1 MQDAT
6 ATGTP
11 TDVSSTTADTAAFPA
26 STAPAAN
33 TNTTTEGTLLS
44 SAPASTTT
52 APTEPS
58 QPVEKPDWVPEKY
71 WRNDR
76 IDVESM
82 AKGFNGLE
90 QLLGKKAHAI
100 IPPNEK
106 STPEEI
112 AEYRKAIGVP
122 DSPEGYKLKPEQL
135 PEGVTWDENVA
146 KRAAELAH
154 KHNIPAAA
162 MSELMQFDME
172 RAALMNQA
180 AASMIEQQLES
191 GREELQRVWGDKMPE
206 KIELA
211 RRAAVTAGVDPS
223 SQGFVDPQVVKAIV
237 NLAEKL
243 SDDRLVAGDQTGV
256 SSTRARARDIM
267 TNQAN
272 PLYSRYQEGDPEIV
286 DQVRRMLTSAG

>member
-11 TDVSSTTADTAAFPA
+11 TDVVSTTADAAAVPA
-26 STAPAAN
+26 STAPADN
-33 TNTTTEGTLLS
+33 TNATTSGTLLS

-58 QPVEKPDWVPEKY
+58 QPVEKPEWLPEKF
-71 WRNDR
+71 WREDKA
-76 IDVESM
+76 DVESL
-82 AKGFNGLE
+82 AKSYQGLE
-90 QLLGKKAHAI
+90 QLLGKKANAI
-100 IPPNEK
+100 PVPNEK
-106 STPEEI
+106 STPEEV
-112 AEYRKAIGVP
+112 AAYRKAIGVP
-122 DSPEGYKLKPEQL
+122 ESPEGYKLKPEQL

-162 MSELMQFDME
+162 MGELMKFDME

-180 AASMIEQQLES
+180 AANMIEEQLQQGRAELE
-191 GREELQRVWGDKMPE
+191 RVWGDKMPE

-211 RRAAVTAGVDPS
+211 RRAAVTAGVDPT

-237 NLAEKL
+237 SLAEKL
-243 SDDRLVAGDQTGV
+243 SDDKLVAGNQTGV

-272 PLYSRYQEGDPEIV
+272 PLYARYQEGDPEVV

>member
-1 MQDAT
+1 MSDAT
-6 ATGTP
+6 TTSTP
-11 TDVSSTTADTAAFPA
+11 TDSGTDAAVSTP
-26 STAPAAN
+26 TAPTAP
-33 TNTTTEGTLLS
+33 TGGEGTLLS
-44 SAPASTTT
+44 SAPTSTTT
-52 APTEPS
+52 APSE
-58 QPVEKPDWVPEKY
+58 PVEKPEWLPEKY
-71 WRNDR
+71 WRNDS

-122 DSPEGYKLKPEQL
+122 ESPEGYKLKPEQL
-135 PEGVTWDENVA
+135 PDGVTWDDSVA

-154 KHNIPAAA
+154 RHNIPAAA
-162 MSELMQFDME
+162 MSELMKFDME

-180 AASMIEQQLES
+180 AASMIETQLES
-191 GREELQRVWGDKMPE
+191 GRAELQRVYGDKMPE

-237 NLAEKL
+237 SLAEKL
-243 SDDRLVAGDQTGV
+243 SDDRLVEGNQTGI

-267 TNQAN
+267 TNQSN
-272 PLYSRYQEGDPEIV
+272 PLYQRYQDGDSEVV
-286 DQVRRMLTSAG
+286 DQVRRMITLAE

>member
-1 MQDAT
+1 MSDAAVSQTTTSTSADST
-6 ATGTP
+6 A
-11 TDVSSTTADTAAFPA
+11 VPA
-26 STAPAAN
+26 STPPAN
-33 TNTTTEGTLLS
+33 TNSTVEGTLLA
-44 SAPASTTT
+44 SAPSSTTD
-52 APTEPS
+52 APVQGEQS
-58 QPVEKPDWVPEKY
+58 VAEKPEWLPEKF
-71 WRNDR
+71 WRD
-76 IDVESM
+76 DKADMEAL
-82 AKGFNGLE
+82 AKSYQGLE
-90 QLLGKKAHAI
+90 QLLGKKANAI
-100 IPPNEK
+100 VPPTEK
-106 STPEEI
+106 SSPEEV
-112 AEYRKAIGVP
+112 AAYRKAIGVP
-122 DSPEGYKLKPEQL
+122 DSPEGYQLKPEQL
-135 PEGVTWDENVA
+135 PEGVTWDDNVA

-162 MSELMQFDME
+162 MSELMKFDME

-191 GREELQRVWGDKMPE
+191 GRAELQKVWGDKMPE

-272 PLYSRYQEGDPEIV
+272 PLYARYQEGDAEVV
-286 DQVRRMLTSAG
+286 DQVRRMLTAS

>member
-1 MQDAT
+1 MSDAT
-6 ATGTP
+6 TTSTP
-11 TDVSSTTADTAAFPA
+11 PDVSSATADSTTVPA
-26 STAPAAN
+26 STAPAN
-33 TNTTTEGTLLS
+33 TQSTTEGTLLS
-44 SAPASTTT
+44 SAPTSTTT
-52 APTEPS
+52 AQAEPAE
-58 QPVEKPDWVPEKY
+58 PVEKPEWLESKFWTDKGPNVEALAKSY
-71 WRNDR
+71 
-76 IDVESM
+76 DV
-82 AKGFNGLE
+82 A
-90 QLLGKKAHAI
+90 QRALGRKAQAVL
-100 IPPNEK
+100 PPTEK

-135 PEGVTWDENVA
+135 PEGVSWDDNVA

-162 MSELMQFDME
+162 MSELMKFDME

-180 AASMIEQQLES
+180 AASMIEAQLES
-191 GREELQRVWGDKMPE
+191 GRAELQKVYGDKMPE

-237 NLAEKL
+237 SLAEKL
-243 SDDRLVAGDQTGV
+243 SDDRLVEGNQTGI

-267 TNQAN
+267 TNASN
-272 PLYSRYQEGDPEIV
+272 PLYQRYQDGDSEIV
-286 DQVRRMLTSAG
+286 DQVRRMLTMSA

>member
-1 MQDAT
+1 MIDAT
-6 ATGTP
+6 TTSE
-11 TDVSSTTADTAAFPA
+11 TSTTADGTAVPA
-26 STAPAAN
+26 TTAPAAN
-33 TNTTTEGTLLS
+33 TSVTTEGTLLS
-44 SAPASTTT
+44 GAPASVTD
-52 APTEPS
+52 APAPA
-58 QPVEKPDWVPEKY
+58 VAEKPEWVPEKY
-71 WRNDR
+71 WRNDK

-90 QLLGKKAHAI
+90 QLLGKKANAI
-100 IPPNEK
+100 VPPNEK

-112 AEYRKAIGVP
+112 SAYRKAIGVP
-122 DSPEGYKLKPEQL
+122 ESPEAYNLKPEQL
-135 PEGVTWDENVA
+135 PEGVVWDENVA

-154 KHNIPAAA
+154 KHHIPAAA
-162 MSELMQFDME
+162 MQEFMRFDME

-180 AASMIEQQLES
+180 AAQMIETQLET
-191 GREELQRVWGDKMPE
+191 GRAELQKVWGDKMPE

-211 RRAAVTAGVDPS
+211 RRAAVTAGVDPT

-243 SDDRLVAGDQTGV
+243 SDDKLVAGDQTGA

-272 PLYSRYQEGDPEIV
+272 PLYSRYQEGDAEVV
-286 DQVRRMLTSAG
+286 DQVRRMLTSA

>member
-1 MQDAT
+1 MTDAT

-11 TDVSSTTADTAAFPA
+11 TDISSATADSAAVPA
-26 STAPAAN
+26 STAPAN
-33 TNTTTEGTLLS
+33 TQTTSEGTLLT
-44 SAPASTTT
+44 SAPSSTTT

-58 QPVEKPDWVPEKY
+58 QPVEKPEWLPEKF
-71 WRNDR
+71 WREDKA
-76 IDVESM
+76 DVESL
-82 AKGFNGLE
+82 AKSYQGLE
-90 QLLGKKAHAI
+90 QLLGKKANAV
-100 IPPNEK
+100 PVPNEK

-112 AEYRKAIGVP
+112 AAYRKAIGVP
-122 DSPEGYKLKPEQL
+122 DSPEGYQLKPEQL

-162 MSELMQFDME
+162 MSELMKFDME

-191 GREELQRVWGDKMPE
+191 GRAELERVWGDKMPE

-237 NLAEKL
+237 SLAEKL

-272 PLYSRYQEGDPEIV
+272 PLYQRYQEGDPEIV
-286 DQVRRMLTSAG
+286 DQVRRMLTAS

>member
-1 MQDAT
+1 MTDAT
-6 ATGTP
+6 TTAAP
-11 TDVSSTTADTAAFPA
+11 TSTTADSAAVPA

-33 TNTTTEGTLLS
+33 TNATTEGTLLS
-44 SAPASTTT
+44 GAPASVTD
-52 APTEPS
+52 APAS

-71 WRNDR
+71 WRNDK

-90 QLLGKKAHAI
+90 QLLGKKANAI
-100 IPPNEK
+100 VPPTEK
-106 STPEEI
+106 STPEEV
-112 AEYRKAIGVP
+112 AAYRKAIGVP
-122 DSPEGYKLKPEQL
+122 ES
-135 PEGVTWDENVA
+135 PEGVTWDEGVA

-154 KHNIPAAA
+154 KHNVPAAA
-162 MSELMQFDME
+162 MKEFMKFDME

-180 AASMIEQQLES
+180 AANMIEEQLQQGRAELE
-191 GREELQRVWGDKMPE
+191 RVWGDKMPE

-211 RRAAVTAGVDPS
+211 RRAAVTAGVDPT

-237 NLAEKL
+237 SLAEKL
-243 SDDRLVAGDQTGV
+243 SDDKLVAGDQTGV

-272 PLYSRYQEGDPEIV
+272 PLYARYQEGDAEVV

>member
-1 MQDAT
+1 MSDAT
-6 ATGTP
+6 TTSTP
-11 TDVSSTTADTAAFPA
+11 TDSGTDAAVSTP
-26 STAPAAN
+26 TAPTAP
-33 TNTTTEGTLLS
+33 TGGEGTLLS
-44 SAPASTTT
+44 SAPTSTTT
-52 APTEPS
+52 APSE
-58 QPVEKPDWVPEKY
+58 PVEKPEWLPEKY
-71 WRNDR
+71 WRNDS

-122 DSPEGYKLKPEQL
+122 ESPEGYKLKPEQL
-135 PEGVTWDENVA
+135 PDGVTWDDSVA

-154 KHNIPAAA
+154 RHNIPAAA
-162 MSELMQFDME
+162 MSELMKFDME

-180 AASMIEQQLES
+180 AASMIETQLES
-191 GREELQRVWGDKMPE
+191 GRAELQRVYGDKMPE

-237 NLAEKL
+237 SLAEKL
-243 SDDRLVAGDQTGV
+243 SDDRLVEGNQTGI

-267 TNQAN
+267 TNQSN
-272 PLYSRYQEGDPEIV
+272 PLYQRYQDGDSEIV
-286 DQVRRMLTSAG
+286 DQVRRMITMAE

>member
-1 MQDAT
+1 MIDAT
-6 ATGTP
+6 TTSE
-11 TDVSSTTADTAAFPA
+11 TSTTADSAAVPA

-33 TNTTTEGTLLS
+33 LNTTTEGTLLS
-44 SAPASTTT
+44 GAPASVTD
-52 APTEPS
+52 APAPA
-58 QPVEKPDWVPEKY
+58 VAEKPEWVPEKY
-71 WRNDR
+71 WRNDK

-90 QLLGKKAHAI
+90 QLLGKKANAI
-100 IPPNEK
+100 VPPNEK

-112 AEYRKAIGVP
+112 SAYRKAIGVP
-122 DSPEGYKLKPEQL
+122 ESPEAYNLKPEQL
-135 PEGVTWDENVA
+135 PEGVTWDDNVA
-146 KRAAELAH
+146 KKAAELAH
-154 KHNIPAAA
+154 KHHIPAAA
-162 MSELMQFDME
+162 MQEFMRFDME

-180 AASMIEQQLES
+180 AAQMIETQLET
-191 GREELQRVWGDKMPE
+191 GRAELQKVWGDKMPE

-211 RRAAVTAGVDPS
+211 RRAAVTAGVDPT

-243 SDDRLVAGDQTGV
+243 SDDKLVAGDQTGA

-272 PLYSRYQEGDPEIV
+272 PLYSRYQEGDAEVV
-286 DQVRRMLTSAG
+286 DQVRRMLTSA

>member
-11 TDVSSTTADTAAFPA
+11 TDISSTTADSAAVPA
-26 STAPAAN
+26 ATAPAN
-33 TNTTTEGTLLS
+33 TQSTSEGTLLT
-44 SAPASTTT
+44 SAPSSTTT

-58 QPVEKPDWVPEKY
+58 QPVEKPEWLPEKF
-71 WRNDR
+71 WTDKGPN
-76 IDVESM
+76 VEAILKSYQGM
-82 AKGFNGLE
+82 E
-90 QLLGKKAHAI
+90 QLLGKKAQAVV
-100 IPPNEK
+100 PPSEK

-112 AEYRKAIGVP
+112 AAYRKAIGVP
-122 DSPEGYKLKPEQL
+122 ESPEGYKLKPEQL

-162 MSELMQFDME
+162 MSELMRFDME

-256 SSTRARARDIM
+256 SNTRARARDIM

-286 DQVRRMLTSAG
+286 DQVRRMLTAS

>member
-1 MQDAT
+1 MSDAT
-6 ATGTP
+6 TTSTP
-11 TDVSSTTADTAAFPA
+11 TDSGTDAAVSTP
-26 STAPAAN
+26 TAPTAP
-33 TNTTTEGTLLS
+33 TGGEGTLLS
-44 SAPASTTT
+44 SAPTSTTT
-52 APTEPS
+52 APSE
-58 QPVEKPDWVPEKY
+58 PVEKPEWLPEKY
-71 WRNDR
+71 WRNDS

-122 DSPEGYKLKPEQL
+122 DSPDGYKLKPEQL
-135 PEGVTWDENVA
+135 PDGVTWDDSVA

-154 KHNIPAAA
+154 RHNIPAAA
-162 MSELMQFDME
+162 MSELMKFDME

-180 AASMIEQQLES
+180 AASMIETQLES
-191 GREELQRVWGDKMPE
+191 GRAELQRVYGDKMPE

-237 NLAEKL
+237 SLAEKL
-243 SDDRLVAGDQTGV
+243 SDDRLVEGNQTGI

-267 TNQAN
+267 TNQSN
-272 PLYSRYQEGDPEIV
+272 PLYQRYQDGDSEVV
-286 DQVRRMLTSAG
+286 DQVRRMITMAE

>member
-1 MQDAT
+1 MTDA
-6 ATGTP
+6 P
-11 TDVSSTTADTAAFPA
+11 TTTTTSVSADSAAVPA

-33 TNTTTEGTLLS
+33 INTTTEGTLLS
-44 SAPASTTT
+44 GAPASVTD
-52 APTEPS
+52 APAPEITD
-58 QPVEKPDWVPEKY
+58 KPEWLPEKFWTDKGPNVEALAKSY
-71 WRNDR
+71 
-76 IDVESM
+76 DV
-82 AKGFNGLE
+82 A
-90 QLLGKKAHAI
+90 QRALGRKAQAVL
-100 IPPNEK
+100 PPNEK
-106 STPEEI
+106 STPEEV

-122 DSPEGYKLKPEQL
+122 ESPEGYNLKPEQL
-135 PEGVTWDENVA
+135 PEGVTWDDNVA

-154 KHNIPAAA
+154 KHHIPASA
-162 MSELMQFDME
+162 MQEFMKFDME

-180 AASMIEQQLES
+180 AASMIEQQLEA
-191 GREELQRVWGDKMPE
+191 GRAELQKVYGDKMPE

-243 SDDRLVAGDQTGV
+243 SDDKLVAGDQTGP

-272 PLYSRYQEGDPEIV
+272 PLYARYQEGDAEVV
-286 DQVRRMLTSAG
+286 DQVRRMLTSA